1 MICFKVKKVL
11 LFLPFIL
18 LHHLLSAQVVPATG
32 KLKLNAFAQQKALIQ
47 SSPFKQLQWRNVGP
61 DNISGRCTEVV
72 GISGKRNIIYA
83 SFATG
88 GFWKTTDAGES
99 WQSLFDNE
107 ATLSIGSFAL
117 APSDPDIIYL
127 GTGEANIFR
136 ASLPGTGIYKSTD
149 GGKSWTFLGLE
160 NTGTIA
166 RIIVHPNN
174 PQIVYAAASGNEW
187 SYNADRGVYYS
198 SNGGKSWTKILGNND
213 REGCIDLVID
223 PSDPNTL
230 IASTWNRIRRRWS
243 DPVPEDGDHLYKT
256 TDGGKTWKIT
266 DNGLPQTKFTGRIG
280 LAFSK
285 SNPNVVYAYVD
296 NHSPKRE
303 PKAGELDPYGRPI
316 QVIPFGVQVYR
327 SNDKGENWTKVSTE
341 DDKLERFAGTYGWV
355 FGQIRVDPNNENNVF
370 IMGVPMAK
378 STDGGKTFQI
388 MRAEDKKSDNTHGD
402 HHALWIDPIDSQY
415 MINGNDGGVVV
426 TYNGGRRWYNF
437 FKKIPT
443 TQFYNVTYD
452 MKTPYNVYGSV
463 QDEGSFMGSIK
474 NTFGVKDTTVTNW
487 TDAPG
492 GEGTII
498 AIDPKKP
505 DVVYASSFYGR
516 LMRSDLSRKD
526 SMKNRNIFP
535 KRNAD
540 EDVHRGEWLAYTTLS
555 PHNSSTILHGFQYL
569 FQSDDEGRTW
579 KRISDDLTYNNKEKM
594 GRTPYAINHQAITAI
609 DESPLE
615 KGVIYAGTDDGRVWI
630 RKGESA
636 GWENIM
642 KGIPQNA
649 HVSRLVA
656 SAYSAGRVYLTL
668 SNRREDDHTCYV
680 YRSDDYGQ
688 TWKSLAANLPASP
701 VNVIRED
708 VKNENLLYC
717 GTDMGIYVS
726 RDAGKSWMSL
736 QNNLPATV
744 SVQDL
749 FIHPRDLNLVIA
761 TYGRGIWV
769 IDDVSSLR

>member
-1 MICFKVKKVL
+1 MSCFMFKRNL
-11 LFLPFIL
+11 LIIVVFFI
-18 LHHLLSAQVVPATG
+18 HNIGVAQVVPATG
-32 KLKLNAFAQQKALIQ
+32 GQKLAAFAHQKKLIQ
-47 SSPFKQLQWRNVGP
+47 SSQYKQLQWRNVGP
-61 DNISGRCTEVV
+61 DNISGRCTEVA

-88 GFWKTTDAGES
+88 GFWKTTDAGET
-99 WQSLFDNE
+99 WLSLFDHE
-107 ATLSIGSFAL
+107 ATLSVGSFAL
-117 APSDPDIIYL
+117 APSDPNIIYL

-136 ASLPGTGIYKSTD
+136 ASLPGSGVYKSAD

-160 NTGTIA
+160 STGTIG
-166 RIIVHPNN
+166 RIVVHPTN

-187 SYNADRGVYYS
+187 SYNADRGIYYS
-198 SNGGKSWTKILGNND
+198 ANGGKSWTKILGNND
-213 REGCIDLVID
+213 HEGCIDLVID

-230 IASTWNRIRRRWS
+230 IASTWNRIRKRWS

-256 TDGGKTWKIT
+256 TDGGKTWRII

-296 NHSPKRE
+296 NHSPKRD

-327 SNDKGENWTKVSTE
+327 SSDKGENWARVSTE

-355 FGQIRVDPNNENNVF
+355 FGQIRVDPNNENVVY

-378 STDGGKTFQI
+378 SIDGGKTFQI

-402 HHALWIDPIDSQY
+402 HHALWIDSMDSQY

-452 MKTPYNVYGSV
+452 MKTPYNVFGSA
-463 QDEGSFMGSIK
+463 QDEGSYMGSIK
-474 NTFGVKDTTVTNW
+474 NTFGAKDSNITNW
-487 TDAPG
+487 KDAPG

-498 AIDPKKP
+498 AIDPKQS

-535 KRNAD
+535 KRAAD
-540 EDVHRGEWLAYTTLS
+540 EDVHRGEWLAYTLLS
-555 PHNSSTILHGFQYL
+555 PHNNSTIYHGFQYL
-569 FQSDDEGRTW
+569 FQSNDEGHTW

-615 KGVIYAGTDDGRVWI
+615 KGVILAGTDDGRVWI

-636 GWENIM
+636 GWEPVM

-656 SAYSAGRVYLTL
+656 SAYKAGRVYLTL
-668 SNRREDDHTCYV
+668 SNRREDDHTPYI

-688 TWKSLAANLPASP
+688 SWTSIAANLPASP

-708 VKNENLLYC
+708 VKSENVLFC

-726 RDAGKSWMSL
+726 RDAGMSWVSL

-749 FIHPRDLNLVIA
+749 FIHPRELNLVIA

-769 IDDVSSLR
+769 IDDVSVLR

>member
-18 LHHLLSAQVVPATG
+18 VHHLLLAQVTPATG
-32 KLKLNAFAQQKALIQ
+32 KLKLSAFAQQKALIQ
-47 SSPFKQLQWRNVGP
+47 TSPFKQLQWRNVGP
-61 DNISGRCTEVV
+61 DNISGRCTEVA

-107 ATLSIGSFAL
+107 ATLSVGSFAL
-117 APSDPDIIYL
+117 APSDPNIIYL

-136 ASLPGTGIYKSTD
+136 ASLPGTGIYKSAD
-149 GGKSWTFLGLE
+149 GGKSWNFLGLE
-160 NTGTIA
+160 NTGTIG
-166 RIIVHPNN
+166 RIIVHPTN

-198 SNGGKSWTKILGNND
+198 ANGGKNWTKILGNND

-256 TDGGKTWKIT
+256 TDGGKTWRII

-327 SNDKGENWTKVSTE
+327 SEDKGENWTKVSTE

-402 HHALWIDPIDSQY
+402 HHALWIDPMDSQY

-452 MKTPYNVYGSV
+452 MKTPYNVFGSV

-474 NTFGVKDTTVTNW
+474 NTFGSKDTKITNW

-498 AIDPKKP
+498 AIDPKQP

-535 KRNAD
+535 KRTAD
-540 EDVHRGEWLAYTTLS
+540 EEVHRGEWLAYTALS
-555 PHNSSTILHGFQYL
+555 PHNSSTVLHGFQYL
-569 FQSDDEGRTW
+569 FQSDDEGKTW

-656 SAYSAGRVYLTL
+656 SSFSAGRVYLTL
-668 SNRREDDHTCYV
+668 SNRREDDHSSYV

-688 TWKSLAANLPASP
+688 TWKSLAANLPPSP

-726 RDAGKSWMSL
+726 RDAGKTWASL